1 MGNQDRWIDTLL
13 LYIVVPKYREEVASD
28 VIKERR
34 RLRTRGYGSCTI
46 NFFTI
51 LDLLDAITRRPQIL
65 RFSRLIMA
73 ILVGWM
79 AWAWKLFN

>member
-1 MGNQDRWIDTLL
+1 MGNQDRGIHTLL
-13 LYIVVPKYREEVASD
+13 LYIVALKYREEVASD

-34 RLRTRGYGSCTI
+34 RLRTLGYSSCTI

-73 ILVGWM
+73 ILGGSM
-79 AWAWKLFN
+79 A